1 MTGVRVGFAGL
12 THLGICS
19 ATATAARGFETLGY
33 DADAG
38 LVAKLAAGEPP
49 ILEPDLRETMAAN
62 AQRLRFTADIAQLRD
77 CHVIYLAL
85 DVRTDDAGNS
95 DLAPLRDLIGKV
107 AQVARP
113 QATIVVLSQVPPG
126 FTRGYAA
133 TDGRFIY
140 QVETLIFG
148 RAMERA
154 LRPERF
160 IVGCADSSAPL
171 PVAYAELLRSFGCP
185 ILPMRF
191 ESAELAKISI
201 NMCLVASVGVANTM
215 AELCEGVGADWS
227 EIVPALKLD
236 ARIGPKS
243 YLAPGLGI
251 AGGNL
256 ERDLSTVVRLSG
268 EHGTDCGIVKAWI
281 ANSAHRRDWVLRRL
295 AETVLDKPGEPII
308 GVLGLAYKEDTA
320 STKNSPSLA
329 LIRNLRPV
337 RLQAYDP
344 VVKVDTAWHPNL
356 AAASSALA
364 ACDGAA
370 AVVVMTP
377 WKQFRELDPA
387 AIARRM
393 SGKVMIDP
401 YRVLDPAACRAA
413 GLAYHTLGRPAE
425 AA

>member
-1 MTGVRVGFAGL
+1 MSARIGFAGL

-19 ATATAARGFETLGY
+19 ATATAAHGFQTVGY
-33 DADAG
+33 DADVG
-38 LVAKLAAGEPP
+38 LVANLAAGEPP
-49 ILEPDLRETMAAN
+49 ILEPGLRETMAAN
-62 AQRLRFTADIAQLRD
+62 THLLRFTADISHLRD
-77 CHVIYLAL
+77 CDVIYLAL

-95 DLAPLRDLIGKV
+95 DLAPLRELIGKV
-107 AQVARP
+107 AGVARP
-113 QATIVVLSQVPPG
+113 QASIVILSQVPPG
-126 FTRGYAA
+126 FTRAYAA
-133 TDGRFIY
+133 ADARFIY

-160 IVGCADSSAPL
+160 IVGCAEPAAQLPAP
-171 PVAYAELLRSFGCP
+171 YAALLRAFGCP

-236 ARIGPKS
+236 ARIGPKA

-281 ANSAHRRDWVLRRL
+281 ANSTHRRDWALRRL
-295 AETVLDKPGEPII
+295 AETVLEKPGELVI

-320 STKNSPSLA
+320 STKNSPSVA

-337 RLQAYDP
+337 PLQAYDP
-344 VVKVDTAWHPNL
+344 AVKVDSAWHPQISG
-356 AAASSALA
+356 AASALA

-370 AVVVMTP
+370 AVVIMTP
-377 WKQFRELDPA
+377 WREFRDLDPA
-387 AIARRM
+387 TMARRM
-393 SGKVMIDP
+393 SGKVLIDP

>member
-1 MTGVRVGFAGL
+1 MKARVGFAGL

-19 ATATAARGFETLGY
+19 ATATAAHGFETLGY
-33 DADAG
+33 DADSS
-38 LVAKLAAGEPP
+38 LAASLTAGQPP
-49 ILEPDLRETMAAN
+49 ILEPGLRETMAAN
-62 AQRLRFTADIAQLRD
+62 AHMLRFTDDIGQLRD
-77 CHVIYLAL
+77 CDVIYLAL

-95 DLAPLRDLIGKV
+95 DLAPLRELIGKV
-107 AQVARP
+107 AAVARP
-113 QATIVVLSQVPPG
+113 QASIVILSQVPPG

-133 TDGRFIY
+133 NDGRFIY

-160 IVGCADSSAPL
+160 IVGCARPQSPL
-171 PVAYAELLRSFGCP
+171 PPAYAELLRAFDCP

-236 ARIGPKS
+236 ARIGPKA

-268 EHGTDCGIVKAWI
+268 EHGTDCGIVRAWI
-281 ANSAHRRDWVLRRL
+281 ANSAHRRDWALRRL
-295 AETVLDKPGEPII
+295 AETVLEKPGEPVI

-329 LIRNLRPV
+329 LIRNLQSV

-344 VVKVDTAWHPNL
+344 AVKVDAAWHPEISP
-356 AAASSALA
+356 APSALA

-387 AIARRM
+387 AMARRM
-393 SGKVMIDP
+393 SGKVLIDP

-413 GLAYHTLGRPAE
+413 GLTYYTLGRPAE